1 VFLFWLCYR
10 CNGYF
15 AGAIVIEAHSLIH
28 ARQKATIAG
37 LDMGLVCEIRRLQPT
52 AHRQIPKGMIGRL
65 LGLDELLV
73 LRRSAVA
80 EKPCSQQKM
89 LPSKH

>member
-1 VFLFWLCYR
+1 VFLFWLCCR

-37 LDMGLVCEIRRLQPT
+37 LEMGSVCEIRRLQPS
-52 AHRQIPKGMIGRL
+52 ARRQIPKGMIGRL

-73 LRRSAVA
+73 LRRSAIA
-80 EKPCSQQKM
+80 ESSCVQQKM